1 MTVKIDGKTINAS
14 VELEIHPV
22 LSEFDEYTP
31 EGYKKRIALF
41 GAYRVWRINGV
52 EDGSISWND
61 SIIKYLYDK
70 SVACSK
76 VTLTIDTSIYSFTGD
91 VYIID
96 VRFTPEQN
104 ARLFTVTLQEA
115 M

>member
-1 MTVKIDGKTINAS
+1 MTITIDGREVKAS

-31 EGYKKRIALF
+31 SGYKKRIALF
-41 GAYRVWRINGV
+41 GAYRVWRISGV
-52 EDGSISWND
+52 EDGSIAWTD

-76 VTLTIDTSIYSFTGD
+76 VTLTIDTSIYSFSGD
-91 VYIID
+91 VYIMD
-96 VRFTPEQN
+96 LRFTPEQN
-104 ARLFTVTLQEA
+104 ARLFTVTVQEV